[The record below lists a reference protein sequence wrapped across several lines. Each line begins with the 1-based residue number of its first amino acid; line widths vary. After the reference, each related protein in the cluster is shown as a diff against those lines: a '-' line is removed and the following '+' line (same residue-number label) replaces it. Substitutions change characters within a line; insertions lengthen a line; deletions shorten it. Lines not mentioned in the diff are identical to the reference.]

1 MMSLAFA
8 VCIFHYAVTRH
19 NCAAVDYDMHVGSLI
34 LELVLVSSFLLRTFR
49 KRSSVHDSAG
59 VSETRRRE

>member
-8 VCIFHYAVTRH
+8 VCIFHYAVTS
-19 NCAAVDYDMHVGSLI
+19 AAVDYDMHVGSLI